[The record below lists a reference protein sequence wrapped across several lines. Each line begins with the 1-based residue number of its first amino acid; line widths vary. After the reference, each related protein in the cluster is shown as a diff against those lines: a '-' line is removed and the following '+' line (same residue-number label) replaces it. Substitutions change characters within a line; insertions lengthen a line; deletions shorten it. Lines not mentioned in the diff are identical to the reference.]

1 MWMRDWEFQVS
12 VFVFSDHGIMI
23 KDAKFLFCA
32 ITKANTT
39 IKLKTLKQLSEV
51 SEPKNKKNKERNLQ
65 DRERKKEKTK
75 LFWLVFLS
83 LKWLATDTTQ
93 HKLQLL
99 YVQHTIVTLSLSFS
113 V

>member
-23 KDAKFLFCA
+23 KDSKFLFCA

-51 SEPKNKKNKERNLQ
+51 SEPKNKKT
-65 DRERKKEKTK
+65 KKEIYSIEKGK
-75 LFWLVFLS
+75 KKKPNYFGWCFCL
-83 LKWLATDTTQ
+83 
-93 HKLQLL
+93 
-99 YVQHTIVTLSLSFS
+99 
-113 V
+113 